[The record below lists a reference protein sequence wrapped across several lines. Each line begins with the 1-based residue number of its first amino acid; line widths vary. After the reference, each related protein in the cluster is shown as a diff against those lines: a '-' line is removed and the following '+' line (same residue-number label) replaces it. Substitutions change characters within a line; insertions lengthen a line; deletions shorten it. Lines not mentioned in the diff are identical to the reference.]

1 MKRLLLVPFVVFALT
16 ACGGNDVQD
25 PGAGSTAP
33 PASTAAATRLVV
45 TVWADPSTTAAP
57 TVTTVENAPGAT
69 AGDFA
74 PTDPG
79 QACTEIYGGRGQATI
94 TGTLDGATVSATF
107 TRSNGCAIARWERL
121 VQLGLI
127 PADVG
132 GV

>member
-1 MKRLLLVPFVVFALT
+1 MKRLLLVPFLVVALA
-16 ACGGNDVQD
+16 ACGGADVQG
-25 PGAGSTAP
+25 PGVGSTAP
-33 PASTAAATRLVV
+33 PAPTAAATRLVV
-45 TVWADPSTTAAP
+45 TVWADPSTIAAP

-69 AGDFA
+69 VRDFA

-79 QACTEIYGGRGQATI
+79 QACTEIYGGPGKATI
-94 TGTLDGATVSATF
+94 TGMLDGGTVSATF